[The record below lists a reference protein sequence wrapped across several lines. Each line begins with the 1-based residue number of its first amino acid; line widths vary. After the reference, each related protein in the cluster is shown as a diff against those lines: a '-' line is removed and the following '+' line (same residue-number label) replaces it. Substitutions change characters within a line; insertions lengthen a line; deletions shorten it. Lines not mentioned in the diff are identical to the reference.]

1 MFFLWGKISNQLQRM
16 KEETIEKKKDSSDS
30 FKTTNTMRMK
40 SKAISRCIISILKI
54 FRLCGCGKKRQKGK

>member
-1 MFFLWGKISNQLQRM
+1 M